1 MAEVKRRARK
11 EKVTGEGPSVAA
23 GDEPSAV
30 GEAPNPPKKR
40 GRKPKGGKIVQH
52 SFELNAVVEPSP
64 NIILHLKCSMKDISR
79 SDEGAIPTHDTEF
92 MLSKNTELNF
102 QTIDGTGCAPT
113 DTGPTEIAGSD
124 TQKNVHDKVR
134 ELEKLL
140 HFNSISNKRSACFW
154 CTCDFD
160 NPPIHIPKFKIKDTY
175 HVYGCFCSP
184 ECAAAHLTNEH
195 IDTSSKFE
203 RYHLLNFLY
212 ASIYSYERNI
222 KPAPDPHYTLDKFC
236 GNLTIQE
243 YRELLHNDNLLL
255 VVDKPL
261 TRILPELHEDND
273 DFLLNNKSIPS
284 NAALRLKRNRAS
296 ATKSEIMSET
306 FGFP

>member
-1 MAEVKRRARK
+1 MTEVKRRARK
-11 EKVTGEGPSVAA
+11 EKAAETKPDAVADDKTVVG
-23 GDEPSAV
+23 GD
-30 GEAPNPPKKR
+30 APNPPRKR

-52 SFELNAVVEPSP
+52 SLELNAVVEPSP
-64 NIILHLKCSMKDISR
+64 NIILHLKCSMKDIDR
-79 SDEGAIPTHDTEF
+79 GGEDAIPTHDADF
-92 MLSKNTELNF
+92 MLSKTTELNF
-102 QTIDGTGCAPT
+102 QTIDGTGCPQT
-113 DTGPTEIAGSD
+113 DTGPTEIAASD
-124 TQKNVHDKVR
+124 TQKNIHDKVR

-184 ECAAAHLTNEH
+184 ECAAAHLTSEH

-212 ASIYSYERNI
+212 AGIYNHDRNI

-243 YRELLHNDNLLL
+243 YRKLLHNDNLLL

-273 DFLLNNKSIPS
+273 DFLLNNRSIPS
-284 NAALRLKRNRAS
+284 NAALRLKRSKTS
-296 ATKSEIMSET
+296 ATKSEIMSEN
-306 FGFP
+306 FGFA